1 MTPALALNAIEMRY
15 GRAGAL
21 TLSGVSLNI
30 APGECVGLVGESGC
44 GKTTLARVAAG
55 LVRPT
60 SGEVLL
66 GGQTLPAEPRWR
78 SRDQRRR
85 LQMVFQDPYG
95 ALNPTSTVAGTLAEG
110 LEVHGLA
117 QGEAM
122 RLRILAALQE
132 VGLDAGFAERR
143 PHQLSGGQRQRVAIA
158 RALVVEPD
166 VVILDEPTSALDL
179 SVQAQIL
186 NLLLDLQER
195 RGLAYLFISHD
206 IDVVRHLCH
215 RVCVMEAGAIVEEGD
230 AARVLSSPTHPCTR
244 KLVDAAPRIPGG
256 LS

>member
-1 MTPALALNAIEMRY
+1 
-15 GRAGAL
+15 
-21 TLSGVSLNI
+21 
-30 APGECVGLVGESGC
+30 
-44 GKTTLARVAAG
+44 
-55 LVRPT
+55 
-60 SGEVLL
+60 
-66 GGQTLPAEPRWR
+66 
-78 SRDQRRR
+78 
-85 LQMVFQDPYG
+85 MVFQDPYG

-117 QGEAM
+117 QGDAM
-122 RLRILAALQE
+122 RLRILAALEE

-215 RVCVMEAGAIVEEGD
+215 RVCVMEAGSIVEEGD
-230 AARVLSSPTHPCTR
+230 TAMVLSSPTHPCTR

>member
-1 MTPALALNAIEMRY
+1 MTPALALQDIEMRY

-21 TLSGVSLNI
+21 TLSRVSLDV

-66 GGQTLPAEPRWR
+66 GGQTLPAEPRRR

-95 ALNPTSTVAGTLAEG
+95 ALNPASTVAGALAEG
-110 LEVHGLA
+110 LEVHGMA
-117 QGEAM
+117 RGEAM
-122 RLRILAALQE
+122 RLRILEALQE

-179 SVQAQIL
+179 SVQAHVL

-195 RGLAYLFISHD
+195 RGLAYLFISHN

-215 RVCVMEAGAIVEEGD
+215 RVCVMEAGSIVEEGD
-230 AARVLSSPTHPCTR
+230 AATVLSSPAHPCTR
-244 KLVDAAPRIPGG
+244 KLVDAAPAIPGG